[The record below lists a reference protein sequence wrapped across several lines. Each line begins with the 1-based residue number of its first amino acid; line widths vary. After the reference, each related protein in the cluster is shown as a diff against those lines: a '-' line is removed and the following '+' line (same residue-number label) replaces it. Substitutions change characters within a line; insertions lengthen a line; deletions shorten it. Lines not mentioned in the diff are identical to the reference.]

1 MYYSYPAGTS
11 SYSSWASVELS
22 PKYSLSNGGLL
33 CDSLIFDSFPKLPNI
48 QNVLYN
54 DPATIVFWSDGT
66 KTVVKCQNGDTY
78 SAETG
83 LAMAICK
90 KAYGN
95 KNQFNKVF
103 AKWLPH
109 EV

>member
-1 MYYSYPAGTS
+1 MSDYSTSTYSTLTYSPYYFASGLASATA
-11 SYSSWASVELS
+11 YS
-22 PKYSLSNGGLL
+22 
-33 CDSLIFDSFPKLPNI
+33 FTFPKANNLPNI
-48 QNVLYN
+48 LKVVYN
-54 DPATIVFWSDGT
+54 NPATIVFWSDGT

-95 KNQFNKVF
+95 ENQFNKVF

>member
-1 MYYSYPAGTS
+1 MNYSTYTPYYFAPWSPVSLTS
-11 SYSSWASVELS
+11 SYVQ
-22 PKYSLSNGGLL
+22 GLTVHETA
-33 CDSLIFDSFPKLPNI
+33 KLPNI
-48 QNVLYN
+48 SKVVYN
-54 DPATIVFWSDGT
+54 NPATVVLWSDGT
-66 KTVVKCQNGDTY
+66 KTVVKRQPGDTY

-83 LAMAICK
+83 LAMAIRK

-95 KNQFNKVF
+95 KNYFNKVF

>member
-1 MYYSYPAGTS
+1 MSYLNT
-11 SYSSWASVELS
+11 SYSPYYFASWTTSRLASTS
-22 PKYSLSNGGLL
+22 AYGLTPL
-33 CDSLIFDSFPKLPNI
+33 KETCLPNI
-48 QNVLYN
+48 IKVVYHN
-54 DPATIVFWSDGT
+54 PATIVFWSDGT

-109 EV
+109 EA

>member
-1 MYYSYPAGTS
+1 MSDYSTSTYSTLTYSPYYFAS
-11 SYSSWASVELS
+11 STAPRLA
-22 PKYSLSNGGLL
+22 YSLA
-33 CDSLIFDSFPKLPNI
+33 FPKANNLPNI
-48 QNVLYN
+48 LKVVYN
-54 DPATIVFWSDGT
+54 SPATIVFWSDGT
-66 KTVVKCQNGDTY
+66 KTVVKCQGGDTY
-78 SAETG
+78 STETG